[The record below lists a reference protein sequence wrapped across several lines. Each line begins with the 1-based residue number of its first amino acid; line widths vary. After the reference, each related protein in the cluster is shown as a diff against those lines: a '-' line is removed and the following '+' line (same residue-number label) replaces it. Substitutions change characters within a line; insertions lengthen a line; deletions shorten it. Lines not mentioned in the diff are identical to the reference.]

1 MKWPFFILPFTFALL
16 PTKVKAQL
24 YQESLQERS
33 NRKLTYD
40 EFIVEQVRTFPEV
53 KKKEEQIIKQSNYKN
68 LAVFLITTDGLGTY
82 TVKMM
87 EDNGKTQV
95 LHMQF
100 VVDSASG
107 RILNNDKQKK

>member
-1 MKWPFFILPFTFALL
+1 MKWPFFILPLAFALL
-16 PTKVKAQL
+16 PTKAKAQL

-53 KKKEEQIIKQSNYKN
+53 KKKEEEIIVRSNYN
-68 LAVFLITTDGLGTY
+68 SLAVFFVSTDGLGTY
-82 TVKMM
+82 TVKML
-87 EDNGKTQV
+87 EDNGKNQV

-107 RILNNDKQKK
+107 KILNNDKQKK